1 MPMIDPRSALN
12 LCVGSTALVWM
23 MLIFTAVCGRPS
35 PLGYALVTLCIANT
49 SYLYWRYK
57 GIVW

>member
-1 MPMIDPRSALN
+1 MIDPRSALN
-12 LCVGSTALVWM
+12 LCVGSTALVWI
-23 MLIFTAVCGRPS
+23 MLVLTAALGRPS
-35 PLGYALVTLCIANT
+35 GLGYALVTLCITST